1 MPSLVSMRRHV
12 EFQAEDRTWLRG
24 VLYAREGVSAQGI
37 VMTHGFSGV
46 KEQVEAYAVRFAEA
60 GFCVLLYDHR
70 GFGGSDGA
78 PRQEVDPARQ
88 LADWRDAITF
98 ALDLPE
104 FDLARG
110 VGVWGSSFAGGLAMV
125 LAADDP
131 RVRCVV
137 AQIPNVG
144 GRTNGQAMF
153 TSSER
158 ARLQGLFDIDR
169 RGRLAGEAPLRAPV
183 MTSETGAV
191 CALPMAVSANYI
203 HAAEQAAP
211 AWVNEVTVRSIE
223 AMLTFEPAGWIA
235 HVAPTPLLMIVAAED
250 TCTFPE
256 PQLAAFAAAGEPKRL
271 VIHPGGHFDTYR
283 DHFAE
288 TSDAALQWFCEHLQP
303 EP

>member
-1 MPSLVSMRRHV
+1 MRS
-12 EFQAEDRTWLRG
+12 T
-24 VLYAREGVSAQGI
+24 SP
-37 VMTHGFSGV
+37 
-46 KEQVEAYAVRFAEA
+46 EA
-60 GFCVLLYDHR
+60 GFSVLLYDHR
-70 GFGGSDGA
+70 GFGGSGGT

-98 ALDLPE
+98 ALGLPE
-104 FDLARG
+104 FDPNRG
-110 VGVWGSSFAGGLAMV
+110 VGIWGSSFAGGLAMV
-125 LAADDP
+125 LAADDR

-144 GRTNGQAMF
+144 GRANGQAMF

-169 RGRLAGEAPLRAPV
+169 RGRLAGEAPLLAPV

-223 AMLTFEPAGWIA
+223 AMLTFEPAGWIS
-235 HVAPTPLLMIVAAED
+235 HVAPTPLLMIVAAKD

-288 TSDAALQWFCEHLQP
+288 TSDAALKWFCEHLQP

>member
-1 MPSLVSMRRHV
+1 
-12 EFQAEDRTWLRG
+12 
-24 VLYAREGVSAQGI
+24 
-37 VMTHGFSGV
+37 MTHGFSGV

-60 GFCVLLYDHR
+60 GFSVLLYDHR

-104 FDLARG
+104 FDPGRG
-110 VGVWGSSFAGGLAMV
+110 VGIWGSSFAGGLAMV
-125 LAADDP
+125 LAADDR

-144 GRTNGQAMF
+144 GRANGEAMF
-153 TSSER
+153 NSSER
-158 ARLQGLFDIDR
+158 VRLQELFATDR
-169 RGRLAGEAPLRAPV
+169 RGRLAGEAPRRVPV
-183 MTSETGAV
+183 LAAEAGAV
-191 CALPMAVSANYI
+191 CALPMTVSSHYI
-203 HAAEQAAP
+203 QAAEQAAP
-211 AWVNEVTVRSIE
+211 AWVNEVTIRSVE
-223 AMLTFEPAGWIA
+223 AMLTFEPAGWVA
-235 HVAPTPLLMIVAAED
+235 HVAPTPLLMIVAAKD

-288 TSDAALQWFCEHLQP
+288 TSGAALRWFCEHLQP